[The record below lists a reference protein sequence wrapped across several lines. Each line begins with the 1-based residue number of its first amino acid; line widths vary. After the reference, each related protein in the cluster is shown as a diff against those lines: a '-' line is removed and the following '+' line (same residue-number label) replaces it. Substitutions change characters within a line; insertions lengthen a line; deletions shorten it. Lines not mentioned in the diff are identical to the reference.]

1 MQGSDLYFMAKW
13 YILPFPVLIPTG
25 TYQSTIEC
33 GPLFKHKIN
42 WDAPWQA
49 NKFVSSGIIILI
61 ECHPL
66 LRQRET
72 GDDIQ

>member
-1 MQGSDLYFMAKW
+1 MWGSELYFMAKW
-13 YILPFPVLIPTG
+13 YILPFPVMICTG
-25 TYQSTIEC
+25 TYQATSEC
-33 GPLFKHKIN
+33 GPLFKSKIN

-49 NKFVSSGIIILI
+49 NKFVSSEIIILT

-66 LRQRET
+66 SQHKET

>member
-1 MQGSDLYFMAKW
+1 MAKW
-13 YILPFPVLIPTG
+13 YILPFPVMIRSG
-25 TYQSTIEC
+25 TYQTSSEC
-33 GPLFKHKIN
+33 DPLFKSKIN

-49 NKFVSSGIIILI
+49 NKFVSSEIIIPI

-66 LRQRET
+66 SQHKET